1 MFCYNSENGYL
12 CLERSNCFAV
22 ACRLLN
28 FVKRGGSVLKKVL
41 SYIKPIKGT
50 AVLSMILVLLAQGMT
65 LVLPMLMSQI
75 INVGIQN
82 KDLDYIKRVG
92 LIMIAVSALGVG
104 ISVLSSYYSSKTAT
118 CYGKI
123 LREKIFLKVETL
135 SQADI
140 DRIGT
145 PSLITR
151 CTSDVQ
157 VMQDF
162 VLQLIRIII
171 ASPIML
177 VGGTF
182 MAFFLNAKL
191 AMIIF
196 AIIPVI
202 ALLAFV
208 VVKLVMP
215 LFKKRQ
221 KLTDEVNR
229 YLREKLTGI
238 RVIRAFNRTDFEDRV
253 FSEKNLLLSGLV
265 MKFSRIMAVLLPVC
279 IVLIIMALDLLIYV
293 ATKNIDAMTD
303 VVKIQN
309 SVGDLQAFVIYMIMI
324 VFSVSMTAAMF
335 VIVPRANISAKRI
348 TEVLDLE
355 AKIKDPEKPLSV
367 DESKKGTVEFKNVSF
382 GYEDAESSVLSGIDF
397 TAESGK
403 VTAIIGATG
412 SGKTTLINLISRFYD
427 TGEGEVLFDG
437 VNVKNLSQ
445 SDLHSRIGLVPQKS
459 FLFSGSIRDNLLY
472 GDENADEE
480 RLALALDVAQCNE
493 FVSTLPDGIES
504 PVSQN
509 ATNFSGGQ
517 KQRLSIARALVKRA
531 EVYIFDDSFSALD
544 FMTDAKLRTAIRE
557 KISATVI
564 IVAQRVGTILDAD
577 KIIVLDEGKIVGEGK
592 HDELLKSCPVYREI
606 VQSQLSEEA
615 FV

>member
-1 MFCYNSENGYL
+1 
-12 CLERSNCFAV
+12 
-22 ACRLLN
+22 
-28 FVKRGGSVLKKVL
+28 
-41 SYIKPIKGT
+41 
-50 AVLSMILVLLAQGMT
+50 MILVLLAQGMT
-65 LVLPMLMSQI
+65 LALPMLMSQI

-104 ISVLSSYYSSKTAT
+104 ISVLSSYFSSKTAT

-135 SQADI
+135 SQGDI
-140 DRIGT
+140 DHIGT

-162 VLQLIRIII
+162 ILQLIRIII

-191 AMIIF
+191 ALIIF
-196 AIIPVI
+196 GIIPII
-202 ALLAFV
+202 ALLAYV

-238 RVIRAFNRTDFEDRV
+238 RVIRAFNRTEHEDEV
-253 FSEKNLLLSGLV
+253 FSEKNLRLSGLV
-265 MKFSRIMAVLLPVC
+265 MKFSRIMSVLLPVC
-279 IVLIIMALDLLIYV
+279 IILIIVALDFLIYI

-303 VVKIQN
+303 VAKIQS

-355 AKIKDPEKPLSV
+355 AKIKDPENPERVV
-367 DESKKGTVEFKNVSF
+367 DEKRGTVEFKNVSF
-382 GYEDAESSVLSGIDF
+382 GYEDAEKNILSNISF

-412 SGKTTLINLISRFYD
+412 SGKTTLVNLIPRFYD
-427 TGEGEVLFDG
+427 VTDGEVLFDG
-437 VNVKNLSQ
+437 VNVKKLSQ

-480 RLALALDVAQCNE
+480 RLSLALDVAQCNE
-493 FVSTLPDGIES
+493 FVSTLPEGIES

-517 KQRLSIARALVKRA
+517 KQRLSIARALVKNA
-531 EVYIFDDSFSALD
+531 EVYLFDDSFSALD
-544 FMTDAKLRTAIRE
+544 FMTDAKLRKALRE
-557 KISATVI
+557 KLSATVI

-592 HDELLKSCPVYREI
+592 HKELLSSCPVYREI

-615 FV
+615 LA

>member
-1 MFCYNSENGYL
+1 M
-12 CLERSNCFAV
+12 
-22 ACRLLN
+22 
-28 FVKRGGSVLKKVL
+28 KKVL

-50 AVLSMILVLLAQGMT
+50 AVISMILVLLAQGMT
-65 LVLPMLMSQI
+65 LALPMLMSQI

-92 LIMIAVSALGVG
+92 LVMIAVSALGVG
-104 ISVLSSYYSSKTAT
+104 ISALSSYYSSKTAT

-135 SQADI
+135 SQSDI
-140 DRIGT
+140 DHIGT

-196 AIIPVI
+196 GIIPII
-202 ALLAFV
+202 AILAFA

-238 RVIRAFNRTDFEDRV
+238 RVIRAFNRTEYEDEV
-253 FSEKNLLLSGLV
+253 FSEKNLRLSALV
-265 MKFSRIMAVLLPVC
+265 MKFSRIMSVLLPVC
-279 IVLIIMALDLLIYV
+279 IILIIVALDFLIYI

-303 VVKIQN
+303 VSKIQS

-355 AKIKDPEKPLSV
+355 AKIKDPENPKSTDL
-367 DESKKGTVEFKNVSF
+367 SKKGTVEFKNVSF
-382 GYEDAESSVLSGIDF
+382 GYEDAENNILSNLSF

-412 SGKTTLINLISRFYD
+412 SGKTTLVNLIPRFYD
-427 TGEGEVLFDG
+427 VTEGEILFDG
-437 VNVKNLSQ
+437 VNVKELRQ
-445 SDLHSRIGLVPQKS
+445 QDLHSRIGLVPQKS

-493 FVSTLPDGIES
+493 FVSALADGIES

-517 KQRLSIARALVKRA
+517 KQRLSIARALVKNA
-531 EVYIFDDSFSALD
+531 EVYLFDDSFSALD
-544 FMTDAKLRTAIRE
+544 FMTDAKLRKALRE
-557 KISATVI
+557 KLSATVI

-592 HDELLKSCPVYREI
+592 HEALLSSCSVYREI
-606 VQSQLSEEA
+606 VESQLSEEA
-615 FV
+615 LA